1 MKNPAAILK
10 DRNACFIAA
19 FLVALI
25 GLALTETL
33 WKKSVERPDAG
44 SMRLAA
50 RQAAEW
56 FDVIGAAKEKRGIV
70 SDARTDIRYGA
81 MLGCDWSSFTTT
93 LGSLEAKEIAAN
105 PDFAALVVRWLD
117 EAGIDST
124 DRVGVTLSGS
134 FPSLA
139 ISVFAALHTL
149 GIEAVVVSSLG
160 ASCYGANQPGATW
173 LDIES
178 WLAEDGIFDFRSALV
193 TMGAEGDAG
202 GGLSEEG
209 IEEIRLAAKR
219 NGVELYVPRSLEESI
234 AAKMSLFEKND
245 IGLVINIGGNQAS
258 LGACPHST
266 TIPNGYH
273 RSIDACRHEDRGIIF
288 RLAEKGIPYIHI
300 LGIKDLAQEYCIS
313 VDSGAR
319 PGNCLYNKMSA
330 NKIAVLGVL
339 LSIAFFVM
347 ICYTNILARN
357 AK

>member
-10 DRNACFIAA
+10 KRNACLVAA

-33 WKKSVERPDAG
+33 LKESVERSDAG

-56 FDVIGAAKEKRGIV
+56 FEAVGAAKEKRGIV
-70 SDARTDIRYGA
+70 SDARTGIRHGG
-81 MLGCDWSSFTTT
+81 MLGNDWSSFTTT

-139 ISVFAALHTL
+139 ISAFAALHTL
-149 GIEAVVVSSLG
+149 GIEAVVVSSVG

-209 IEEIRLAAKR
+209 IEEIRSAAKR

-234 AAKMSLFEKND
+234 AAKMDLFEKSE
-245 IGLVINIGGNQAS
+245 ISLLINIGGNQAS

-266 TIPNGYH
+266 AIRNGYH
-273 RSIDACRHEDRGIIF
+273 RSIGVCRHGNRGIIQ
-288 RLAEKGIPYIHI
+288 RLAEKGIPCIHI
-300 LGIKDLAQEYCIS
+300 LGIRDLAQKNCIS
-313 VDSGAR
+313 VDPGVR
-319 PGNCLYNKMSA
+319 PGDCLYNKTNV
-330 NKIAVLGVL
+330 NKIAVWIVL
-339 LSIAFFVM
+339 LTIAFFVK
-347 ICYTNILARN
+347 ICYNHRLVHNIE
-357 AK
+357 